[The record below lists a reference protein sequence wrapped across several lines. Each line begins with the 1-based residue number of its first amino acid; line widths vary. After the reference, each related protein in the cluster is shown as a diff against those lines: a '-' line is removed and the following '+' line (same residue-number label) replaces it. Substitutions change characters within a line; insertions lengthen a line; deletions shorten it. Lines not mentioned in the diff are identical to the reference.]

1 MAPKFISES
10 ASQHSPI
17 GEIIL
22 RANEKV
28 VKLNIL
34 GITLDVRAV
43 YKGE

>member
-17 GEIIL
+17 GEIFL

-28 VKLNIL
+28 IKLKVL
-34 GITLDVRAV
+34 DITLDVR
-43 YKGE
+43 GLLHHI